1 MAATISINFANEQEV
16 YLDNPPE
23 KKSVSAKLLSDV
35 LGGGVVS
42 GGYVR
47 KTGDNM
53 TGYLTLTSIPPK
65 EPFHAVPK
73 QYVDDHSYTR
83 RYFYEC
89 KDANQI
95 GCFKPGTRVLSGFDL
110 YTNLLKFFDKG
121 TGSLNSIS
129 KYMDVYRNGILQV
142 YGQDYKIINTSN
154 MFSGTTAIEF
164 FEPFQPGA
172 TFQVSI
178 GNVGAFPTT
187 FGVWNIY
194 GSEFGG
200 FGIRTTATSGDV
212 TLFVTPTSFVA
223 SEQQV
228 FEATVHDRFLTPR
241 SLSGAK
247 LVNKAWGLFRKDPG
261 YDRSTDGNPENPYG
275 SSRTSPF
282 PGTFLPAVSSNIHMI
297 RNVGAFET
305 PRAMNKFRV
314 FIKENILPST
324 DYVTNV
330 TANTND
336 SFNPDDAVLIN
347 VVGTTRTLTS
357 FDFFV
362 YDMFTSNPLDIY
374 EFNVNIT

>member
-47 KTGDNM
+47 KTGDGM
-53 TGYLTLTSIPPK
+53 TGYLTLTSVPPQ
-65 EPFHAVPK
+65 EPNHAVTK

-89 KDANQI
+89 KTSDQI
-95 GCFKPGTRVLSGFDL
+95 GCFKPGARILSGFDV

-121 TGSLNSIS
+121 TGSLNSIA

-142 YGQDYKIINTSN
+142 YGQDYKIINTTSI
-154 MFSGTTAIEF
+154 FSGTTAIEF
-164 FEPFQPGA
+164 FEPFQAGA

-178 GNVGAFPTT
+178 GNVGAYPTT
-187 FGVWNIY
+187 FGVWNTY
-194 GSEFGG
+194 GSENGG
-200 FGIRTTATSGDV
+200 FGVRTSATSGDV

-223 SEQQV
+223 SELQIAQ
-228 FEATVHDRFLTPR
+228 ATVHDRFLTPR
-241 SLSGAK
+241 SLSSSK
-247 LVNKAWGLFRKDPG
+247 IVNKAWGLFRKDPG
-261 YDRSTDGNPENPYG
+261 YDRSIDGNPENPYG
-275 SSRTSPF
+275 RSRVDTY

-297 RNVGAFET
+297 KNIGAFET
-305 PRAMNKFRV
+305 PRAINKFRV
-314 FIKENILPST
+314 YIKQNTLPNE
-324 DYVTNV
+324 DYVTYV

-336 SFNPDDAVLIN
+336 SFNPDDAVLVN

-374 EFNVNIT
+374 EFNVIIA